1 MNKNFYLY
9 LSGRF
14 VSRLGDSIQEIGF
27 PLLILKMYGTAAAL
41 GSTTIFIAISDIVV
55 KPFVSVIADKYNK
68 KNIMVSID
76 LLSGVL
82 CLFVG
87 FLALKDILSLPLI
100 IIYLIIQSFIS
111 SLFLSASRAMVPEI
125 VKENNYE
132 KAYSLM
138 SISDNLSSI
147 SGPALGAMLFA
158 FFGIEYLLFIN
169 GISFII
175 SGISELFINYEFKNK
190 KVKLKEIN
198 FYKELKEGLTYLF
211 KRKKLVYFSLTN
223 VILFSFSIPITAT
236 FLPLMLQRD
245 GGFNDSYIG
254 FFKSISTLG
263 TLIGATLLLFFRKHL
278 GSFKFF
284 VSSYL
289 LINLSMFMIGIT
301 ISMNIENKIL
311 HFIIIAPF
319 ILMIGFFVI
328 SSSVLISSNYQR
340 SVDNKV
346 RARIG
351 DFNVMAIE
359 ISSIFSILMGSI
371 LLDRISSRTYIILVC
386 TINLVLLLTYVF
398 PGYKKYIQK
407 D

>member
-1 MNKNFYLY
+1 
-9 LSGRF
+9 
-14 VSRLGDSIQEIGF
+14 
-27 PLLILKMYGTAAAL
+27 
-41 GSTTIFIAISDIVV
+41 
-55 KPFVSVIADKYNK
+55 
-68 KNIMVSID
+68 
-76 LLSGVL
+76 
-82 CLFVG
+82 
-87 FLALKDILSLPLI
+87 
-100 IIYLIIQSFIS
+100 
-111 SLFLSASRAMVPEI
+111 MVPEI

-147 SGPALGAMLFA
+147 SGPTLGGLLFA